1 MNCEKCN
8 ELLSDFLDGALSRE
22 ESAMLDKHFE
32 ECLSC
37 FTAHDELNAIVGF
50 CRENRNQY
58 EAPPNERALWLRI
71 RNTIESERG
80 AAVAATAR
88 AASVSG
94 ARVEHWWTR
103 WLSRSWEL
111 SLSQMAMAVS
121 AIVIAVALLT
131 AFSLSRMQN
140 NLSTSN
146 ETAAASSS
154 SGSNARGATALSA
167 GPGLNLPV
175 RGITQEIDYWQ
186 QRVDERKARWNSRR
200 REDFELNL
208 KVIDQAVQERI
219 RDLRENPHDEMT
231 EEMLN
236 AVLNN
241 KVELLREFSDL

>member
-22 ESAMLDKHFE
+22 ESAMLDEHFE

-71 RNTIESERG
+71 RNTIEAERG
-80 AAVAATAR
+80 LASAATAR
-88 AASVSG
+88 AGGVSG
-94 ARVEHWWTR
+94 AQGEHWWTR

-121 AIVIAVALLT
+121 AIVIAVALAT
-131 AFSLSRMQN
+131 AFSLNRMQN
-140 NLSTSN
+140 NLSTPT
-146 ETAAASSS
+146 ETASGG
-154 SGSNARGATALSA
+154 GSNARNATALSA
-167 GPGLNLPV
+167 SPGLNLPV

-208 KVIDQAVQERI
+208 KVIDEAVQERI